1 MDREKF
7 KELIM
12 DSGEIASAVGMQEWV
27 VEKIADHLIANGIGD
42 ITAEKHR
49 ADVAEEALKLA
60 CQQIGYEL
68 HQFGVNKKIVVEPR
82 IIEFKEQAEERL
94 RGRV

>member
-1 MDREKF
+1 MRDKLTALIDKF
-7 KELIM
+7 LTVNEDEYYIEHLADYLI
-12 DSGEIASAVGMQEWV
+12 S
-27 VEKIADHLIANGIGD
+27 NGIGD

-49 ADVAEEALKLA
+49 AEVAEEALKLA
-60 CQQIGYEL
+60 CQQLGYEL

-94 RGRV
+94 KERV